1 MISVIQQS
9 KPGMKMNYLE
19 INKDAWDSRT
29 DTHIK
34 SKFYDVESF
43 KKGRSSLN
51 PPELKLLGDV
61 KGKSILH
68 LQCHFGQDTLS
79 LARMGANVTGVD
91 LSSKAIE
98 QANLLK
104 ESLGIDATFV
114 ESDVCQFDQI
124 NQKQFDIVF
133 TSYGVLCW
141 LSDLSAWANT
151 VANSLKCGGQ
161 FHLVEFH
168 SINDLLSGYS
178 YFPKNEPDIDE
189 EGTYTENCDGTTS
202 TMATW
207 SHSVSEVISALL
219 AAGLTIEA
227 FSESPYSPYNCFDGL
242 EHIPGSGYQM
252 LHKNQQVPLIY
263 TLSASKN
270 TNAFK

>member
-1 MISVIQQS
+1 
-9 KPGMKMNYLE
+9 MNYLE
-19 INKDAWDSRT
+19 MNKKAWDSRT
-29 DTHIK
+29 NIHVK

-43 KKGRSSLN
+43 VNGQCSLN
-51 PPELKLLGDV
+51 PLELRLLGDV

-79 LARMGANVTGVD
+79 LARMGADVTGVD

-104 ESLGIDATFV
+104 ESLGLNAKFI
-114 ESDVCQFDQI
+114 ESDVCQFAQI
-124 NQKQFDIVF
+124 NDDQFDIVF
-133 TSYGVLCW
+133 TSYGVLSW
-141 LSDLSAWANT
+141 LPDLSKWANT
-151 VANSLKCGGQ
+151 IASSLKTGGQ
-161 FHLVEFH
+161 FHIVEFH

-178 YFPKNEPDIDE
+178 YFAKSEPDVDE

-202 TMATW
+202 IMATW
-207 SHSVSEVISALL
+207 SHSISEVISALL

-227 FSESPYSPYNCFDGL
+227 FSESPYSPYNCFTGL
-242 EHIPGSGYQM
+242 DYIPGAGYQM

-263 TLSASKN
+263 SLTARKATGILR
-270 TNAFK
+270 